1 MKKPLLLFVLD
12 YSTSMN
18 SPFSGNQ
25 TRWEAAV
32 DALVD
37 TLEADEDLLADQLQ
51 IGVLRFGHDPDPGA
65 PGTAIAGDASGLL
78 DGQHLDLGVYD
89 PLAPDKAYLQCNG
102 DAVKDALLAVQSPL
116 GGQLDGIESWTGGA
130 LARAQAYLQQTA
142 ADHPLDLD
150 TRDAAI
156 VLVTDGPWTDPSGT
170 TPLAPATAD
179 PALVAADIFNN
190 MSVRTY
196 VLALGEAADEPWADA
211 IGVAGGTGPA
221 RLGLYPTGL
230 RNALGAVVDDF
241 STDVRLPRCSPAM
254 ARAMVLLD
262 ASSSMLNINGG
273 TQAGPMGATGWDQV
287 RDALSG
293 FSMPLFERPALA
305 STREHFTLFGLA
317 VFGHHEP
324 APGEQKLL
332 VDYGLC
338 HRPQF
343 DWALDPE
350 TSCEPPGC
358 TDPWGGPPLTW
369 TFKTGDQAD
378 PPFAE
383 SVVSHMPRCDLF
395 PNNPQACTG
404 SGTHLHLGLQLV
416 HDHFTAYKAAC
427 LADDAAMPCADA
439 TPFINVVIVDGAYN
453 SSDAAVQAPLAAM
466 HAAGVTTRV
475 IGFGD
480 IVGTPQPRPSSR
492 PWRAGARAGSS
503 RTSTPRTRRSSSS
516 RSRRSPTPC
525 PPTRAATPACASP
538 RAAAATASSTPTS
551 SVTTAT
557 AARAT
562 AASPTASSSRRTRPP
577 ATRPPPPAK
586 TPRPRATRR
595 PTRPRPRP
603 PTRPRPR
610 PPTRSPRPRPPPST
624 RPRRL
629 RRRRPRP
636 PSSRRATAPPPRR
649 APAKRRARAPAA
661 APPPPIPPAPAAPI
675 RPKVAAARAT
685 APALSTP
692 RCCSR
697 SPPYFAVAAE
707 SDTSRHASRFP
718 SIRAKR
724 SATDCD
730 GSGSTRRDPSPGAR
744 GWRRGSARTADAS
757 ATADYAD
764 YEASAAVSEQLAES
778 MQLAQSLLVDLA
790 QLEGMSRSR

>member
-1 MKKPLLLFVLD
+1 MRPARTLKASPLVNLCPAVLAAGLIVFGAAAPAAAACVDEATCAVKKPLLLFVLD

-65 PGTAIAGDASGLL
+65 PGTAILGDASGLL
-78 DGQHLDLGVYD
+78 DGQRLDLGFYD

-102 DAVKDALLAVQSPL
+102 DAVKNALLAVQSPL

-156 VLVTDGPWTDPSGT
+156 VLVTDGAWTDPSGT

-179 PALVAADIFNN
+179 PALVAADLFNN

-196 VLALGEAADEPWADA
+196 VLALGEATDEPWADA

-273 TQAGPMGATGWDQV
+273 TQAGPMGTTGWDQV

-293 FSMPLFERPALA
+293 FSMPFFEQPVLA

-338 HRPQF
+338 HRPHF

-383 SVVSHMPRCDLF
+383 SVVSHMPRCDPF

-416 HDHFTAYKAAC
+416 HDHFTAYKTAC
-427 LADDAAMPCADA
+427 LADDAAMPCTDA
-439 TPFINVVIVDGAYN
+439 TPFINVIIVDGAYN
-453 SSDAAVQAPLAAM
+453 SSDAAVQAPLEAM

-480 IVGTPQPRPSSR
+480 IVGTPQTQAQLAAMASWGSGGLLPHLNAKNQMQLELALAAIADPLPADPCCDTRVCVAQSRCGDGIVDLDEQCDDGNGGEGDGCKPNCFLEPPDETTGDETTTTGEDTSTTSDTTTDSTSTSTTDATATSTSSITDALTSTSTSTTTLDPTTTTSTTSTSTTLVPTSDGPSTTQS
-492 PWRAGARAGSS
+492 PGETSGTSTGSS
-503 RTSTPRTRRSSSS
+503 TSTTDPAGTGGSTGPDGCACDSDPS
-516 RSRRSPTPC
+516 RNL
-525 PPTRAATPACASP
+525 TPALWLALVSF
-538 RAAAATASSTPTS
+538 A
-551 SVTTAT
+551 
-557 AARAT
+557 
-562 AASPTASSSRRTRPP
+562 
-577 ATRPPPPAK
+577 
-586 TPRPRATRR
+586 
-595 PTRPRPRP
+595 
-603 PTRPRPR
+603 
-610 PPTRSPRPRPPPST
+610 
-624 RPRRL
+624 
-629 RRRRPRP
+629 RRRR
-636 PSSRRATAPPPRR
+636 RR
-649 APAKRRARAPAA
+649 
-661 APPPPIPPAPAAPI
+661 
-675 RPKVAAARAT
+675 
-685 APALSTP
+685 
-692 RCCSR
+692 
-697 SPPYFAVAAE
+697 
-707 SDTSRHASRFP
+707 
-718 SIRAKR
+718 
-724 SATDCD
+724 
-730 GSGSTRRDPSPGAR
+730 
-744 GWRRGSARTADAS
+744 
-757 ATADYAD
+757 
-764 YEASAAVSEQLAES
+764 
-778 MQLAQSLLVDLA
+778 
-790 QLEGMSRSR
+790 

>member
-1 MKKPLLLFVLD
+1 MRHRTPRAPQTTALRPAVLAAGLTFFGAATPAAAACVDEATCAVKKPLLLFVLD

-37 TLEADEDLLADQLQ
+37 TLAVDEDLLTDQLQ

-78 DGQHLDLGVYD
+78 DGQHLDLGFYD

-116 GGQLDGIESWTGGA
+116 GGQQDGIESWTGGA

-179 PALVAADIFNN
+179 PALVAADLFNNSN

-221 RLGLYPTGL
+221 RLGLYPDGL
-230 RNALGAVVDDF
+230 RSALGAVVDDF
-241 STDVRLPRCSPAM
+241 SAQVRLPRCSPAM

-262 ASSSMLNINGG
+262 ASSSMLNINGL
-273 TQAGPMGATGWDQV
+273 TQAGPMGTTGWDQV

-293 FSMPLFERPALA
+293 FPVPLFQRPVLA

-338 HRPQF
+338 HRSQF

-358 TDPWGGPPLTW
+358 LDPWGGPPLTW
-369 TFKTGDQAD
+369 TFKTGDQAE
-378 PPFAE
+378 PPFTE
-383 SVVSHMPRCDLF
+383 PVVSHMPRCDHH
-395 PNNPQACTG
+395 PNNPEACTG

-416 HDHFTAYKAAC
+416 QDHFTAYKAAC
-427 LADDAAMPCADA
+427 LADDAAMPCTEA
-439 TPFINVVIVDGAYN
+439 TPFINILIVDGAYN
-453 SSDAAVQAPLAAM
+453 SSDAAVQAPLEAM
-466 HAAGVTTRV
+466 HAVGVTTRV

-480 IVGTPQPRPSSR
+480 IVSTPQAQAQLAAMASWGSGGLLPHFHAKNQMQLELALAAIADPLPADPCCDTRVCVVQSRCGDGIVDPGEQCDDGNNAVNDGCKPNCFLEPPDETTGDETTTTGDETTTTGDTSTTSDTTTDATSTSTTSTTDALTGTTSTSTTTLDPTTSTSTTSTATTLVPTSDGPPTTQGPGETSDASTGSSTSTTD
-492 PWRAGARAGSS
+492 PAGTGGSEPPESCSCTSDSS
-503 RTSTPRTRRSSSS
+503 RTPG
-516 RSRRSPTPC
+516 PALLLAL
-525 PPTRAATPACASP
+525 AALA
-538 RAAAATASSTPTS
+538 
-551 SVTTAT
+551 
-557 AARAT
+557 
-562 AASPTASSSRRTRPP
+562 
-577 ATRPPPPAK
+577 
-586 TPRPRATRR
+586 
-595 PTRPRPRP
+595 
-603 PTRPRPR
+603 
-610 PPTRSPRPRPPPST
+610 
-624 RPRRL
+624 
-629 RRRRPRP
+629 RRRR
-636 PSSRRATAPPPRR
+636 
-649 APAKRRARAPAA
+649 
-661 APPPPIPPAPAAPI
+661 
-675 RPKVAAARAT
+675 
-685 APALSTP
+685 
-692 RCCSR
+692 RC
-697 SPPYFAVAAE
+697 
-707 SDTSRHASRFP
+707 
-718 SIRAKR
+718 
-724 SATDCD
+724 
-730 GSGSTRRDPSPGAR
+730 
-744 GWRRGSARTADAS
+744 
-757 ATADYAD
+757 
-764 YEASAAVSEQLAES
+764 
-778 MQLAQSLLVDLA
+778 
-790 QLEGMSRSR
+790 